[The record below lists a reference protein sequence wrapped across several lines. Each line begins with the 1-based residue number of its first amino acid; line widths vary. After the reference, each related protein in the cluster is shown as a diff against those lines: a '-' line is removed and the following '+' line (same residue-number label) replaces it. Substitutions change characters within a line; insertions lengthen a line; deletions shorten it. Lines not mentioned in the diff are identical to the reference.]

1 MGVTGSGHKRRFE
14 VKWSDGTRTDET
26 AWGIAIPG
34 SAKALQVGR
43 KRKRQHQPDLIAS
56 ACEESDENEEGRQ
69 EEGKED
75 DSESEITDEDS
86 GKYQFPLLNRCTA
99 YDAAGRFLFGSTCTI
114 HRNENS

>member
-56 ACEESDENEEGRQ
+56 ACEESDENEEGTFRR
-69 EEGKED
+69 KKVKRMTAKVK
-75 DSESEITDEDS
+75 SLTKIA
-86 GKYQFPLLNRCTA
+86 LNRCTA